1 MFENMDA
8 CEILI
13 KTFRKL
19 LTWYTCKKIKN
30 EEKYGIKKII
40 AIVDTNDVLTGKA
53 KMKLTLKEKKV
64 IRYLLL

>member
-1 MFENMDA
+1 MHVKFWLKFLE
-8 CEILI
+8 
-13 KTFRKL
+13 KL

-40 AIVDTNDVLTGKA
+40 AIVDINDVLTGKD
-53 KMKLTLKEKKV
+53 KMKLTLREKKV